1 VQWFVRDRH
10 LYGMSKVER
19 KTSIKLLLEQLPTLD
34 KENKINLILMF
45 QTIFHQTEHFKVRIG
60 EVFFPY

>member
-1 VQWFVRDRH
+1 
-10 LYGMSKVER
+10 MSKVER